1 MDHGTKASTI
11 HVWVPDIKATGGIQH
26 YSRALVRALMELEPD
41 AKLRILSKNDSRNGA
56 VTGGFD
62 LSSDCTAN
70 GYGKWPGQLRTFAL
84 VLGGLWHAWREK
96 PKWILTTHPHFS
108 KALKIIKTLTG
119 TPHLAVCHGVETWD
133 KIVGPMK
140 AALQDAALVIAV
152 SDYTRRHLVETAGL
166 NAGKVCVVPNTFDEV
181 LFQPGPKPDLL
192 MRRYGIGPEQPV
204 LLTLGRLSSTERYK
218 GHDQVIKALPAILRK
233 RPELRY
239 LIVGDGDDAARLKQM
254 AADCGISG
262 SVIFAGHVLREELC
276 LHYLLADIFVMPST
290 GEGFGIVF
298 LESLASG
305 RPVIAAR
312 STASPEAIDG
322 GRLGELV
329 TPGHPEEIAEA
340 VSRILDK
347 TKRPELHDP
356 RWLNAEIVKLFG
368 FAAFKRSLASA
379 LERL

>member
-1 MDHGTKASTI
+1 MEIVPKVSAI

-41 AKLRILSKNDSRNGA
+41 AKIRILSKNEGRDGS
-56 VTGGFD
+56 VTGGF
-62 LSSDCTAN
+62 
-70 GYGKWPGQLRTFAL
+70 YGRWPGRLRTFAL

-108 KALKIIKTLTG
+108 KALKIIKRLTG

-133 KIVGPMK
+133 KVVGPMK
-140 AALQDAALVIAV
+140 AALKDATLVIAV
-152 SDYTRRHLVETAGL
+152 SDYTRSHLVESAGL
-166 NAGKVCVVPNTFDEV
+166 DAGKVCVVPNTFDEF
-181 LFQPGPKPDLL
+181 LFQPGPRPELL
-192 MRRYGIGPEQPV
+192 MKRYGIGPEQPV

-218 GHDQVIKALPAILRK
+218 GHDQVIKALPAILRE

-254 AADCGISG
+254 ALDCGVSD
-262 SVIFAGHVLREELC
+262 SVIFAGHVPREELC
-276 LHYLLADIFVMPST
+276 RHYLLADIFVMPST

-305 RPVIAAR
+305 RPVIAAH

-329 TPGHPEEIAEA
+329 TPGRPEEIAEA

-347 TKRPELHDP
+347 TKRPELHDS